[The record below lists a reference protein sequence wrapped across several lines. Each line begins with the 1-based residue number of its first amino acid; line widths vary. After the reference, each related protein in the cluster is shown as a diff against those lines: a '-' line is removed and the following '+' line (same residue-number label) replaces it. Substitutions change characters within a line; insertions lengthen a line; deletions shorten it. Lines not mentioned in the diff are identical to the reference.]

1 MQDAE
6 SRLQTI
12 QSMLNAGQRSVHL
25 ERHTLL
31 IWGIT
36 GGLLCAFS
44 DPVLS
49 MVESTNLRALAVLLW
64 LSFWLGSAALLD
76 HTLTRRARQLREE
89 TLPFAQAQIGRAWR
103 LLFGLGILGTEA
115 TFFYGGGLMVYPL
128 WLVLLGLGI
137 FLFGLFS
144 RALIEWIGICTVL
157 LGITALA
164 AGLPIGGMR
173 WLAASCFAIG
183 LPLAGTLSL
192 RTDGKALAMR
202 HAALAVW
209 LAAVLLAA
217 VLMTSMTRLGARP
230 PESRPVAIGAFH
242 PEPGAQLL
250 LLPAGTVA
258 HIRLDLQSPLLA
270 ASPQASLPVTLRQP
284 IVLSTRDGQPD
295 GGYQLSGQ
303 TWHQLS
309 EGLLDLRINAI
320 RVALLGQTAE
330 LQVHAIFHAANPT
343 LSLP

>member
-1 MQDAE
+1 MEDAE
-6 SRLQTI
+6 IRLQTI

-36 GGLLCAFS
+36 GGLLCACS

-49 MVESTNLRALAVLLW
+49 MIDSTNLRALAALLW

-76 HTLTRRARQLREE
+76 HALTRRARQLREE

-103 LLFGLGILGTEA
+103 LLFGLGILGTVA
-115 TFFYGGGLMVYPL
+115 TFFYGSGLMVYPL
-128 WLVLLGLGI
+128 WMVLLGLGI

-144 RALIEWIGICTVL
+144 RALVEWIGICTVL

-164 AGLPIGGMR
+164 AGLPVGGMR
-173 WLAASCFAIG
+173 WLAASCFVVG
-183 LPLAGTLSL
+183 LPLVGTLSL
-192 RTDGKALAMR
+192 ATDGRPLAAR
-202 HAALAVW
+202 LAALGLW

-217 VLMTSMTRLGARP
+217 ALMHSMPGLAAEHP
-230 PESRPVAIGAFH
+230 DSQPVPIGAFR
-242 PEPGAQLL
+242 PEPGAQVL

-258 HIRLDLQSPLLA
+258 HIRLDLDSPLLA
-270 ASPQASLPVTLRQP
+270 ASPSASLPVTVTQP

-295 GGYQLSGQ
+295 GSYRLAGQPWQSLSD
-303 TWHQLS
+303 
-309 EGLLDLRINAI
+309 GLLRLQIGHL
-320 RVALLGQTAE
+320 RVALQGQSAG
-330 LQVHAIFHAANPT
+330 LQVHATFHVANPT

>member
-6 SRLQTI
+6 TRLQTI
-12 QSMLNAGQRSVHL
+12 QSMLSAGQRSVHL

-49 MVESTNLRALAVLLW
+49 MIEGTSLRALAALLW
-64 LSFWLGSAALLD
+64 LSFWLGSAARLD
-76 HTLTRRARQLREE
+76 HILTRRVRHLREE

-103 LLFGLGILGTEA
+103 LLFGLGILGTVA

-128 WLVLLGLGI
+128 WMVLLGLGI

-157 LGITALA
+157 LGIAALA
-164 AGLPIGGMR
+164 AGLPIGTMR
-173 WLAASCFAIG
+173 WLAASCFVVG

-192 RTDGKALAMR
+192 STDGRSLAVR
-202 HAALAVW
+202 LAALGLW
-209 LAAVLLAA
+209 LAAVLLATG
-217 VLMTSMTRLGARP
+217 LMSSLPGLGARQP
-230 PESRPVAIGAFH
+230 DARPVALGAFH
-242 PEPGAQLL
+242 PEPGAQVL

-258 HIRLDLQSPLLA
+258 AIRLNLDSPLLA
-270 ASPQASLPVTLRQP
+270 VSPSATLPLTVSQP
-284 IVLSTRDGQPD
+284 ILLSTRDGQPD
-295 GGYQLSGQ
+295 GGYQFPGQ
-303 TWHQLS
+303 AWHQLS
-309 EGLLDLRINAI
+309 DGLLLLRINSI
-320 RVALLGQTAE
+320 RVALQGQSAE
-330 LQVHAIFHAANPT
+330 LQVHAVFHAANPT